1 MQVNVIIFCFA
12 ETLIKNFLSSNHC
25 LLYICKK
32 QKSYP
37 FLFRFIFVVYFF
49 RQAKFLRN
57 LICLKLKILG
67 EKMNRDFQKKK
78 KGESTRRG
86 ELYYT
91 ERRAIFFFGN
101 REGSYIILL
110 SLRGELYYSPL
121 TERGAILFSFH

>member
-12 ETLIKNFLSSNHC
+12 ETLIKNFLSSNHF

-32 QKSYP
+32 QKLHFYIVLY
-37 FLFRFIFVVYFF
+37 LFVFF